1 MKTAISLPDELFERA
16 ERAAERLR
24 LNRSQLYARAL
35 KEYLERT
42 DPEALTA
49 AFNVVYS
56 TEPSDLDP
64 ALWEMQ
70 LLTLAEDVE
79 DEWPTPTA

>member
-24 LNRSQLYARAL
+24 LNRSQLYAQAL
-35 KEYLERT
+35 QEYLDRT

-64 ALWEMQ
+64 VLWEMQ